1 MKKLFYKLLL
11 WLCVTSYKRTE
22 YLYDKNAKKM
32 NDCLEVIAA
41 LMEKAMEIEE
51 AYKADINLSVACLPD
66 SLDALK
72 EIVKLSADIKQ
83 GNGFMTR
90 MEKCVEINEENH
102 KKLMDMI
109 GAGTRVSE
117 MKHDLELAMQATFHW
132 YFVSQSR
139 AVNLKHM
146 NVILHNKI
154 EKFTKLCK
162 E

>member
-51 AYKADINLSVACLPD
+51 AYKTDINLSVACLPN

-72 EIVKLSADIKQ
+72 EIVKGLTA
-83 GNGFMTR
+83 
-90 MEKCVEINEENH
+90 NE
-102 KKLMDMI
+102 
-109 GAGTRVSE
+109 
-117 MKHDLELAMQATFHW
+117 
-132 YFVSQSR
+132 
-139 AVNLKHM
+139 
-146 NVILHNKI
+146 
-154 EKFTKLCK
+154 
-162 E
+162 